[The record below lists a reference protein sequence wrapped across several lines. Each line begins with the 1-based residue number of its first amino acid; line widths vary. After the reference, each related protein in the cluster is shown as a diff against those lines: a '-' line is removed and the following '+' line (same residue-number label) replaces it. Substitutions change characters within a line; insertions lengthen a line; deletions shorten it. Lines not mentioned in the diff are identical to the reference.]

1 MAQDD
6 LDDVLYLQRE
16 ASVAALS
23 HIFPQDE
30 HPFPSDEVRK
40 RWSLEVESVDVDCF
54 VVLGP
59 QEETAGFAAT
69 RADELLHFGTAIHLW
84 GSGLAG
90 RAHDEILEHLR
101 DKGFA
106 EGSLRV
112 FEENH
117 RARRF
122 YERRAWLA
130 TGEQSRTSF
139 APHPVLVH
147 YVRPLLPGD
156 QVGRQ
161 PRC

>member
-1 MAQDD
+1 MRVLRPMVEED
-6 LDDVLYLQRE
+6 LDDVLPLQRE
-16 ASVAALS
+16 AAVVALG

-40 RWSLEVESVDVDCF
+40 RWIGEIESSDVDCF

-59 QEETAGFAAT
+59 QGETAGFAAT
-69 RADELLHFGTAIHLW
+69 RADELLHFGTAIRLW

-90 RAHDEILEHLR
+90 RAHDEILDHLR

-106 EGSLRV
+106 EAWLRV

-117 RARRF
+117 RGRRF
-122 YERRAWLA
+122 YERRAWVA
-130 TGEQSRTSF
+130 TGERTRTSF

-147 YVRPLLPGD
+147 YLRSL
-156 QVGRQ
+156 R
-161 PRC
+161 